1 MNFKDIG
8 DISLMKM
15 NILDTESIDEPEI
28 LADGIVEFDE
38 ETAKIRSLKI
48 LIKNSKNWW
57 LYKCYFCK
65 KKTPLYQLSN
75 FFNLCLEMD

>member
-1 MNFKDIG
+1 MGGRRIW
-8 DISLMKM
+8 
-15 NILDTESIDEPEI
+15 PRRC
-28 LADGIVEFDE
+28 DGIVEFDE

-65 KKTPLYQLSN
+65 KKLLSTN
-75 FFNLCLEMD
+75 CPISLICAWKWTEVLDK